1 MGCLPSYPE
10 APAEEKRA
18 AAANLALTAALEAA
32 EPDDL
37 LPVGLPLDELLR
49 VGIIGGS
56 KGADAG
62 RVVDASRIYVDL
74 TDDRAKRH
82 ILEGDAY
89 GGGHRY
95 GTGKPGKSEFPKS
108 WSDEKILG
116 EISDVATDPAA
127 DRYILPSGRT
137 IVEGTR
143 DGVRIRG
150 VIENPRIGERIVTA
164 YPINLPRN
172 PR

>member
-1 MGCLPSYPE
+1 
-10 APAEEKRA
+10 
-18 AAANLALTAALEAA
+18 
-32 EPDDL
+32 
-37 LPVGLPLDELLR
+37 LPLDDLLR